1 MTHVPPLEVWIS
13 VKSWKYDAYPPV
25 TLAPTQEV
33 WNSVKSW
40 KSDGY
45 NPHGACTPPGS
56 VEFHEIVEIRRF
68 QPPCRL
74 RQVSLIFF
82 NKGKMEDLLSPP
94 VLQGSSFLSNE
105 INTKRGKV

>member
-1 MTHVPPLEVWIS
+1 MTHEPSLEVWNF

-68 QPPCRL
+68 QPP
-74 RQVSLIFF
+74 VSLASSVTHFF
-82 NKGKMEDLLSPP
+82 Q
-94 VLQGSSFLSNE
+94 QG
-105 INTKRGKV
+105 